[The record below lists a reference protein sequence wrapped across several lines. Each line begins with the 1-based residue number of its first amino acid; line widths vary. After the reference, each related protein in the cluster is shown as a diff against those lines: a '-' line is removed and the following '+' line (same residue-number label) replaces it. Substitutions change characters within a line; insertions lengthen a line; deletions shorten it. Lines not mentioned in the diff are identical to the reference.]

1 MFDVALQGVRDTGGT
16 ALIMSGDRAEGQ
28 LLPKLYAEPMIAG
41 RGRLAR
47 RGERPARMQVGH
59 FEPVPDAAIAAGG
72 PLPEADAA
80 PLADET
86 VSGRTDA
93 EASIALEDDWP
104 ASEAASGAADDDT
117 PSNGRVELTRRSRRS
132 DAE

>member
-1 MFDVALQGVRDTGGT
+1 
-16 ALIMSGDRAEGQ
+16 
-28 LLPKLYAEPMIAG
+28 
-41 RGRLAR
+41 
-47 RGERPARMQVGH
+47 MQVGH